1 MLTSLANAMPN
12 EPPKQS
18 SWGPC
23 GAFQP
28 RQSQRSYEDT
38 VYEDL
43 VGDFRSLNLGP
54 RCLSWPAG
62 HCCFDL
68 PTASLPWP
76 NTVQYLILDLQRLPL
91 HLVPYLPILSSHTL
105 HPWPS
110 AAGNLSLTSLSL
122 CAQLFS
128 HAILTSSSRLDSSFP
143 RFTLTLWPN
152 SRHTAAPVKSGWVGP
167 VRKRRGCANEKQ
179 AVCMAESN

>member
-54 RCLSWPAG
+54 RCRPV
-62 HCCFDL
+62 
-68 PTASLPWP
+68 TA
-76 NTVQYLILDLQRLPL
+76 
-91 HLVPYLPILSSHTL
+91 
-105 HPWPS
+105 
-110 AAGNLSLTSLSL
+110 ALTSL
-122 CAQLFS
+122 QLPCLGRTQCN
-128 HAILTSSSRLDSSFP
+128 I
-143 RFTLTLWPN
+143 
-152 SRHTAAPVKSGWVGP
+152 
-167 VRKRRGCANEKQ
+167 
-179 AVCMAESN
+179 